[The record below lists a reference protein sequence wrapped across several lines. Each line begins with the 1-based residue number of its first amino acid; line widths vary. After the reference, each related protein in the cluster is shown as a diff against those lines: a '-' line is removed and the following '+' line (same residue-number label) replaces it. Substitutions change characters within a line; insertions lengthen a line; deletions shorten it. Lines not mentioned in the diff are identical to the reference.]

1 MLVAQMKAE
10 TILTTMIGKFRTNY
24 DASMGRGKEAQA
36 IMELEHPISQWQ
48 TPCAQRSARI

>member
-1 MLVAQMKAE
+1 MKAE